1 MLQTEQNPTDS
12 AAAHAARE
20 AAQALARKVAD
31 SAIYKEFEAAATA
44 FREDAEAQKRFRA
57 YQNAQRETQMMQSW
71 SGSDGASVYRFRR
84 VEKDLVTHPTYKRYL
99 AAQEDMLIELRDL
112 NAYLAEKLGFDF
124 ADLTKPAGGCC

>member
-12 AAAHAARE
+12 ATARAARE

-31 SAIYKEFEAAATA
+31 SAIYKEFEAAAMA

-71 SGSDGASVYRFRR
+71 GEQCWR
-84 VEKDLVTHPTYKRYL
+84 
-99 AAQEDMLIELRDL
+99 
-112 NAYLAEKLGFDF
+112 LGVS
-124 ADLTKPAGGCC
+124 LSTSSRKS